1 MAWPGEAGS
10 WLSESVVLCAPDA
23 LCRCT
28 RGERGVGI
36 AVVFW
41 LLRTFYACF
50 CFLFA
55 VARCGFTASCLISSC
70 ILPTSSA
77 LKVAIKSRC
86 LSPTLPLSPS
96 FSCSLIAVVLVR
108 ARSAFS
114 SCRRLALFLYYQRER
129 AAAAAEAAL
138 LLLRNCFKLCLTTPY
153 TPPRSLL
160 SYSTSTTRKTLRL
173 LFIPFLTIAWKGI

>member
-1 MAWPGEAGS
+1 MK
-10 WLSESVVLCAPDA
+10 VLCCVRRM
-23 LCRCT
+23 LCAGAQGGIKW
-28 RGERGVGI
+28 GERGIGI

-86 LSPTLPLSPS
+86 LSLSLSLPP
-96 FSCSLIAVVLVR
+96 SCSLIAVVLVR

-114 SCRRLALFLYYQRER
+114 SCRRLALFLYYQWER

-138 LLLRNCFKLCLTTPY
+138 LLLRNCFKFCL
-153 TPPRSLL
+153 
-160 SYSTSTTRKTLRL
+160 
-173 LFIPFLTIAWKGI
+173 